1 MYKFLNVEVTKGGDI
16 IYNFR
21 TGPNVRKV
29 TTLWCVLDVFARLI
43 IDKQNIALYNQT
55 NLCDAWRGFF
65 FSLRRKEASLI
76 MNLFVFVH
84 FNLPHTKANY
94 EWCSLEIG
102 VEAPCEGWHPP
113 CITTQCHGN
122 YYVRVVTWILVILYK
137 LWGPTTYP
145 F

>member
-55 NLCDAWRGFF
+55 NLCDA
-65 FSLRRKEASLI
+65 
-76 MNLFVFVH
+76 
-84 FNLPHTKANY
+84 
-94 EWCSLEIG
+94 
-102 VEAPCEGWHPP
+102 
-113 CITTQCHGN
+113 
-122 YYVRVVTWILVILYK
+122 
-137 LWGPTTYP
+137 
-145 F
+145 